1 MAGDTGTGGLAMARH
16 AAVTGGAQGIGRGTT
31 ERLLAEGWQV
41 AALDADRAALL
52 TLSKAHPGGDLLALP
67 CDVAEEAEVGV
78 AFEQVA
84 DWAGEAGLSLLFNN
98 AGIAGAE
105 TGPVEDLS
113 LAEWRRRV
121 DASLTGTFLCTRA
134 AIPLLRKAEG
144 AAIVNMASTRAFQSE
159 PDCEAYAAAKGG
171 IVALTHALAVSL
183 GPAIRVNCI
192 APGWIETRDW
202 EAGETPG
209 SVEHD
214 AAEKAQH
221 PAGRVGRPE
230 DVAEAVLY
238 LADAGFL
245 TGQTLTID
253 GGMSK
258 RMIYEA

>member
-1 MAGDTGTGGLAMARH
+1 MARH
-16 AAVTGGAQGIGRGTT
+16 AVVTGGAQGIGRGTT
-31 ERLLAEGWQV
+31 ERLLAEGWRV
-41 AALDADRAALL
+41 AALDLDRDALRDL
-52 TLSKAHPGGDLLALP
+52 AGGRPGDDLLALP
-67 CDVAEEAEVGV
+67 CDVAQEADV
-78 AFEQVA
+78 AAAFARIEA
-84 DWAGEAGLSLLFNN
+84 WAGAAGLALLFNN
-98 AGIAGAE
+98 AGIAGPV
-105 TGPVEDLS
+105 TGPVEDLP

-134 AIPLLRKAEG
+134 AIPLLRRATG

-183 GPAIRVNCI
+183 GPAIRVNAL

-202 EAGETPG
+202 KAGETPG
-209 SVEHD
+209 TVTHD
-214 AAEKAQH
+214 DAEKAQH

-230 DVAEAVLY
+230 DVAEAVLQ
-238 LADAGFL
+238 LADAGFT
-245 TGQTLTID
+245 TGQTLVID